1 MTQNN
6 LYGLDIDERAAQ
18 LSYFAVM
25 MKARQYDRRFLAKKD
40 ADGKPDIPQPH
51 VYVIEESNSI
61 KPEALNELG
70 QNLTQYERDNAL
82 EQIIKLIE
90 EMYDAK
96 EYGSLTSVSV
106 FDWNLLRRFAKLTTD
121 NGQMRIN
128 MHDEEQT
135 SRKLQKLIDIGE
147 ALAQKYEVIVTN
159 PPYMGNSG
167 MNGKLAVW
175 VKDNYPDSKS
185 DLFAVFIERGRD
197 FVIRNGFNCMVTM
210 QSWMFLSSFEKM
222 RNKLIQ
228 TMSISSLMHM
238 ENMVMGIAFG
248 TAVSVFRNSHLAG
261 YRGTYNQIKLV
272 DIDNDAPKEFP
283 IKGNR
288 FAQVSTDNF
297 SKIPGYPVAYWISS
311 QMTAIFSHQTLSEFF
326 ISGGRNKTHN
336 DDKYIRLLWEVPRS
350 NKWSLYAKGGAY
362 RKWYG
367 DIYYVVDWTDNAKAE
382 YASHGG
388 LVNKSFWG
396 KAGITWTIV
405 TAYKASFRYKQEAVI
420 YSSVSPTI
428 FNSNYSLD
436 KYTLALLNSKIAE
449 TLLDIMN
456 PTLAYNVSNILDIPY
471 IESDR
476 VDIENLVQNNINIS
490 KSEWDSFETSFD
502 FKRHPLIEINDI
514 CKVNFIRECFQ
525 KWNSICDA
533 RFSSLKENEEK
544 INQKFIDIYGLSNEL
559 SPDIDDKDGGF

>member
-1 MTQNN
+1 MVVSILQYRAQNSLGRLWLEGHPNASLKAEWKYYLDEAEQEPEVQEQFEKIRKEYAGLKPEEIKVIDPCSGSGHILCVLFDVLVRIYEDFGHTAREAVTSIIKNN
-6 LYGLDIDERAAQ
+6 LWGLDIDERAAQ

-82 EQIIKLIE
+82 EQINKLIE

-147 ALAQKYEVIVTN
+147 ALAQKYEVVVTN

-197 FVIRNGFNCMVTM
+197 FVIRNGFNCLVTM

-272 DIDNDAPKEFP
+272 DIDNDVPKEFP

-297 SKIPGYPVAYWISS
+297 SKIPGSPLAYWASKQYLNACESGI
-311 QMTAIFSHQTLSEFF
+311 TINTLSSNLYRFNPF
-326 ISGGRNKTHN
+326 KT
-336 DDKYIRLLWEVPRS
+336 
-350 NKWSLYAKGGAY
+350 
-362 RKWYG
+362 
-367 DIYYVVDWTDNAKAE
+367 
-382 YASHGG
+382 
-388 LVNKSFWG
+388 
-396 KAGITWTIV
+396 
-405 TAYKASFRYKQEAVI
+405 
-420 YSSVSPTI
+420 SSPS
-428 FNSNYSLD
+428 
-436 KYTLALLNSKIAE
+436 
-449 TLLDIMN
+449 
-456 PTLAYNVSNILDIPY
+456 
-471 IESDR
+471 
-476 VDIENLVQNNINIS
+476 
-490 KSEWDSFETSFD
+490 
-502 FKRHPLIEINDI
+502 FKRMTSCMVYTHFL
-514 CKVNFIRECFQ
+514 
-525 KWNSICDA
+525 WNRA
-533 RFSSLKENEEK
+533 
-544 INQKFIDIYGLSNEL
+544 
-559 SPDIDDKDGGF
+559 